1 MGRWTRCR
9 LFGALCT
16 CTVCSWLLLLLLL
29 LLLLQQLLDLPLLF
43 LHMLLA
49 VVLGDVVEFGIVAGR
64 NSVRGGRT
72 NQSTEKISAWLVGI
86 LLTTSHMFSCEVIVD
101 K

>member
-1 MGRWTRCR
+1 
-9 LFGALCT
+9 
-16 CTVCSWLLLLLLL
+16 
-29 LLLLQQLLDLPLLF
+29 
-43 LHMLLA
+43 MLLA

-64 NSVRGGRT
+64 DSVRGGRT